1 MNDAKGSPV
10 KAIGIGILVDIIGSL
25 IVGVIITIIYAI
37 ILANTGVST
46 EEIKNRLANVDPYSI
61 FSMIGTTLGCFVSL
75 FAGYLCAKTVNYS
88 EYKFVAIMG
97 LISATLGVAISGP
110 YYSITENII
119 LIILTFASVLLG
131 ARVHVNDKAKNKQG
145 FPENR

>member
-37 ILANTGVST
+37 ILANSGVST
-46 EEIKNRLANVDPYSI
+46 EEIANRLASADPYSI
-61 FSMIGTTLGCFVSL
+61 FSIIGITAGCFISL
-75 FAGYLCAKTVNYS
+75 FAGYLCAKIVNYS
-88 EYKFVAIMG
+88 EYQFVSILG
-97 LISATLGVAISGP
+97 LMSATLGVVIGGP
-110 YYSITENII
+110 HYSVTENVI

-131 ARVHVNDKAKNKQG
+131 ARVHVNDKAKDNA
-145 FPENR
+145 